1 MEFRQNDLRY
11 FAAVVEDG
19 QINKAAAKLLIARSV
34 LATAIESLEGRL
46 GVRLIRHHADGVEL
60 TPAGELFWQK
70 AGPAARAELD
80 ATHLAEALARDAEGA
95 IVIGH
100 VGLPPW
106 LAYPRLIETFS
117 RAHPNVEVS
126 LKELPFPWTPASAW
140 LAEVDVTIATALAP
154 DADAWAL
161 PIRRGHCVLL
171 VGRESPLADRVEVA
185 VADVVDER
193 FIAFEPWVDPAWA
206 AFWSLDA
213 SRGGPPPRVSGR
225 CPTDVQGMLRMIA
238 SGEGVITWPAEEGN
252 MISKALPGVFAVPLR
267 DAPHAVFSVV
277 GHEDRFST
285 AVEWLV
291 DAGRELAADISEIQ
305 LAE

>member
-34 LATAIESLEGRL
+34 LAAAIENLEGRL
-46 GVRLIRHHADGVEL
+46 GVRLIRQHADHVEL

-70 AGPAARAELD
+70 AGPAARAELE
-80 ATHLAEALARDAEGA
+80 ATFLAEALARDAEGS

-106 LAYPRLIETFS
+106 LAYPRLIESFS

-126 LKELPFPWTPASAW
+126 LKELPFPWTPTSAW
-140 LAEVDVTIATALAP
+140 LAEVDVTIATALTP
-154 DADAWAL
+154 DADVWAL
-161 PIRRGHCVLL
+161 PIRRGPRVLL
-171 VGRESPLADRVEVA
+171 VGGESPLADCVEVA
-185 VADVVDER
+185 AADIVGQT
-193 FIAFEPWVDPAWA
+193 FIGFEPWVDPAWV

-213 SRGGPPPRVSGR
+213 SRGGPPPQLSAA
-225 CPTDVQGMLRMIA
+225 CPTDVQGMLRMVA
-238 SGEGVITWPAEEGN
+238 AGEGVITWPAEEGS

-267 DAPHAVFSVV
+267 DAPPAVFSIV

-291 DAGRELAADISEIQ
+291 DAGRALAADVGAIG

>member
-1 MEFRQNDLRY
+1 MDFRQNDLRY

-19 QINKAAAKLLIARSV
+19 QINKAASKLLIARSV
-34 LATAIESLEGRL
+34 LATAIEGLEGRL
-46 GVRLIRHHADGVEL
+46 GVRLLRHREDGVEL

-70 AGPAARAELD
+70 AGPAARAELE
-80 ATHLAEALARDAEGA
+80 ATFLAEELAREAEGA

-106 LAYPRLIETFS
+106 LAYPRLIESFS

-126 LKELPFPWTPASAW
+126 LRELPFPWTPASAW
-140 LAEVDVTIATALAP
+140 LSEVDVTITTALT
-154 DADAWAL
+154 ADAHVWAL
-161 PIRRGHCVLL
+161 PIRRGPSVLL
-171 VGRESPLADRVEVA
+171 VGRQSALADHVEVA
-185 VADVVDER
+185 VHDVLDET
-193 FIAFEPWVDPAWA
+193 FIAFEPWVDPTWT

-213 SRGGPPPRVSGR
+213 SRGGPATRGSDR

-238 SGEGVITWPAEEGN
+238 AGEGVITWPAEEGT

-267 DAPHAVFSVV
+267 GAPQAVFSIV

-291 DAGRELAADISEIQ
+291 DAGRELAAEVGDIQ

>member
-11 FAAVVEDG
+11 FAAVVETG
-19 QINKAAAKLLIARSV
+19 EINKAAAKLLIARPV
-34 LATAIESLEGRL
+34 LASAIESLEARL
-46 GVRLIRHHADGVEL
+46 GVRLLRHNAESVQL
-60 TPAGELFWQK
+60 TPAGQKFWQK
-70 AGPAARAELD
+70 AGPAARAELE

-117 RAHPNVEVS
+117 RAHPNVQVS

-140 LAEVDVTIATALAP
+140 LSEVDVTIATALTP
-154 DADAWAL
+154 DADVWAL
-161 PIRRGHCVLL
+161 PIRRGPRVLL
-171 VGRESPLADRVEVA
+171 VGRQSPLADRVEVPA
-185 VADVVDER
+185 RDVLNET
-193 FIAFEPWVDPAWA
+193 FISFEPWVDASWS
-206 AFWSLDA
+206 AFWTLDA
-213 SRGGPPPRVSGR
+213 SRGGQPARLSR
-225 CPTDVQGMLRMIA
+225 RSPTDVQAMLRMVA
-238 SGEGVITWPAEEGN
+238 EGEGVVTWPAEEGS
-252 MISKALPGVFAVPLR
+252 MISKALPGIFAVPLR
-267 DAPHAVFSVV
+267 DAPPAVFSIV

-291 DAGRELAADISEIQ
+291 DAGRELAADVGEIQ